1 MFDSFVYFSSIWFI
15 LGLVTAGTG
24 IGALSFSPLANY
36 LMDAYGWKNGMY
48 VFAAIMLSC
57 ILFGAIMVP
66 LKPKRIPIK
75 RDAVE
80 TQ

>member
-1 MFDSFVYFSSIWFI
+1 
-15 LGLVTAGTG
+15 LVTAGTG

-36 LMDAYGWKNGMY
+36 LMDAYGWKIGMY

-57 ILFGAIMVP
+57 ILFGAIMIP

-75 RDAVE
+75 RDLVE